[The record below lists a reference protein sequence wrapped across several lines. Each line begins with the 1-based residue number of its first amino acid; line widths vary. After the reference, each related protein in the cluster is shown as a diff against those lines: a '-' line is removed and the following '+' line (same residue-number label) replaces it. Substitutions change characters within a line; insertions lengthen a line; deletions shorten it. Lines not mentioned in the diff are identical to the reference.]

1 NEDLLELRF
10 RPDNPFCHPING
22 DIIPTAN
29 LLLKVTRRRKKVK
42 NHHMRRDSDDSNE
55 ESIKDF
61 NFEIMGI
68 IRMADYQC
76 VPNPN
81 DSVPRYRK
89 ALENFDIDTIMDF
102 DSLLNDR
109 REEDNLPPPSF
120 SRIECPMEYGYRQNM
135 AVVKVLVQKGEGE
148 APALKLINRKGPPP
162 DAIKPAHQPSPESI
176 ARIQK

>member
-1 NEDLLELRF
+1 PIKSNLTYRYARNCVLICININSMEDINTTTPQNYKIAPEKNLPTQQFFAVEYPGNVKNIDKVLQTLGGQRGLKKAVNEDLLELRF

-42 NHHMRRDSDDSNE
+42 NHHMRRDSDDHDE
-55 ESIKDF
+55 ESDKDI

-68 IRMADYQC
+68 ISKTCRFRGMADYQY

-89 ALENFDIDTIMDF
+89 ALETFD
-102 DSLLNDR
+102 
-109 REEDNLPPPSF
+109 
-120 SRIECPMEYGYRQNM
+120 
-135 AVVKVLVQKGEGE
+135 
-148 APALKLINRKGPPP
+148 
-162 DAIKPAHQPSPESI
+162 
-176 ARIQK
+176 

>member
-1 NEDLLELRF
+1 MEDINTTTPQNYKIAPEKILPTQQCFVVEYPGNVKNIDKALQTLGGQKGLKKLRF

-42 NHHMRRDSDDSNE
+42 NHHMRRDSDDNNE
-55 ESIKDF
+55 ESVKDF

-68 IRMADYQC
+68 INYQC

-102 DSLLNDR
+102 ESLLNDK

-120 SRIECPMEYGYRQNM
+120 SRIECPMEYG
-135 AVVKVLVQKGEGE
+135 
-148 APALKLINRKGPPP
+148 
-162 DAIKPAHQPSPESI
+162 
-176 ARIQK
+176 